1 MSELKTLSID
11 RMKMETGGEVLTLT
25 SVMAVLAIALVA
37 VICYRIFTSSKVLR
51 RCQVGLNLIGVNNV
65 FKRHFYL

>member
-1 MSELKTLSID
+1 MSDLKTLSID

-37 VICYRIFTSSKVLR
+37 VICYRIFTSSKGSTTLP
-51 RCQVGLNLIGVNNV
+51 GGIKFDWG
-65 FKRHFYL
+65 K

>member
-1 MSELKTLSID
+1 MSDLKTLSID

-37 VICYRIFTSSKVLR
+37 VICYRIFTSSKSSTTLP
-51 RCQVGLNLIGVNNV
+51 GG
-65 FKRHFYL
+65 FKFDWGK

>member
-1 MSELKTLSID
+1 MSDLKTLSID

-37 VICYRIFTSSKVLR
+37 VICYRIFTSSKGSTTLR
-51 RCQVGLNLIGVNNV
+51 GG
-65 FKRHFYL
+65 FKFDWGK

>member
-1 MSELKTLSID
+1 MSDLKTLSID

-37 VICYRIFTSSKVLR
+37 VICYRIFTSSKGSTTL
-51 RCQVGLNLIGVNNV
+51 QGG
-65 FKRHFYL
+65 FKFDWGK

>member
-1 MSELKTLSID
+1 MSDLKTLSID

-37 VICYRIFTSSKVLR
+37 VICYRNFTSSKGSTTLP
-51 RCQVGLNLIGVNNV
+51 GG
-65 FKRHFYL
+65 FKFDWGK

>member
-1 MSELKTLSID
+1 MSDLKTLSID

-37 VICYRIFTSSKVLR
+37 VIVIA
-51 RCQVGLNLIGVNNV
+51 VGANFLFPSVNSPGG
-65 FKRHFYL
+65 FKFDWGK

>member
-1 MSELKTLSID
+1 MTDLKTLSID

-37 VICYRIFTSSKVLR
+37 VICYRIFTSSKGSTTLP
-51 RCQVGLNLIGVNNV
+51 GALPILS
-65 FKRHFYL
+65 

>member
-11 RMKMETGGEVLTLT
+11 RMKMETGGEILTLT

-37 VICYRIFTSSKVLR
+37 VICYRIFTSSKGSTTLP
-51 RCQVGLNLIGVNNV
+51 GG
-65 FKRHFYL
+65 FKFDWGK

>member
-1 MSELKTLSID
+1 MSDLKTLSID

-37 VICYRIFTSSKVLR
+37 VYAIEFSLLLKVLR

>member
-1 MSELKTLSID
+1 MSDLKTLSID

-37 VICYRIFTSSKVLR
+37 VICYRIFTSSKDSTTLP
-51 RCQVGLNLIGVNNV
+51 GG
-65 FKRHFYL
+65 FKFDWGK

>member
-1 MSELKTLSID
+1 MSDLKILSID

-37 VICYRIFTSSKVLR
+37 VICYRIFTSSKGSTTLP
-51 RCQVGLNLIGVNNV
+51 GG
-65 FKRHFYL
+65 FKFDWGK

>member
-1 MSELKTLSID
+1 MSDLKTLSID

-37 VICYRIFTSSKVLR
+37 VICYRIFTSSKGSTMLPD
-51 RCQVGLNLIGVNNV
+51 G
-65 FKRHFYL
+65 FKFDWGK